1 MQLAGKLRAT
11 RQPPL
16 ATTPKRVV
24 MPRIEFYV
32 LSTAVPGDR
41 LRAACQ
47 LTMKAWR
54 AGLPVFVRGS
64 DAQQC
69 SELDELL
76 WRFKAESFVPHSL
89 QQDDTQ
95 APVVIGLDQEPL
107 MTQGVLINLS
117 QTLSPQVEHFS
128 RVIEIV
134 NQEPSLLSACRDNF
148 RSYRQRGYDPKRVEL

>member
-1 MQLAGKLRAT
+1 
-11 RQPPL
+11 
-16 ATTPKRVV
+16 

-32 LSTAVPGDR
+32 LSTAVPAER

-47 LTMKAWR
+47 LAMKAWR
-54 AGLPVFVRGS
+54 AGLPVFLRGS

-69 SELDELL
+69 TEVDELL

-89 QQDDTQ
+89 YQEDAK
-95 APVVIGLDQEPL
+95 APVVIGLDEEPRSA
-107 MTQGVLINLS
+107 QGVLINLGS
-117 QTLSPQVEHFS
+117 TLSPQVERFS

-134 NQEPSLLSACRDNF
+134 NQEPDLLTACRENF

>member
-1 MQLAGKLRAT
+1 
-11 RQPPL
+11 
-16 ATTPKRVV
+16 

-32 LSTAVPGDR
+32 LSTATPTER

-47 LTMKAWR
+47 LAMKAWR
-54 AGLPVFVRGS
+54 AGLPVFLRGS

-69 SELDELL
+69 SEVDELL

-89 QQDDTQ
+89 YQDDAQ
-95 APVVIGLDQEPL
+95 APVVIGLDEEPSSA
-107 MTQGVLINLS
+107 QGVLINLGS
-117 QTLSPQVEHFS
+117 TLSPQVERFS

-134 NQEPSLLSACRDNF
+134 NQEPDLLTACRENF